1 MLCVVPEDDWT
12 QHMLAARDGS
22 FLKNNQLLEHEKAL
36 LSVLLAPD
44 AADRPSEIQD
54 VIDVAEILLDNYK
67 GKSLEE
73 SRF

>member
-1 MLCVVPEDDWT
+1 MLSIVPVDDGWT
-12 QHMLAARDGS
+12 QHIFAVREGD
-22 FLKNNQLLEHEKAL
+22 FLKDDTLLEHEKAL

-67 GKSLEE
+67 GNLKM
-73 SRF
+73 